1 MKKFLVIILFCSL
14 LQGCINSRSKPSS
27 FYGLKSVNINTN
39 KNHNS
44 INKKILINTVNI
56 PSYIDRPQIVSV
68 KSNKIEYI
76 IDETNRWIEPLGILM
91 QNAIVENMQNYL
103 VNSTIRSFNINEKN
117 YNYIVNV
124 DVKKIN
130 AVLGDSIYFECIY
143 YVMDN
148 KQNIIINKKFTN
160 NIKFGTDYV
169 DFVNSLSEI
178 VGRLV
183 IDIVNEIKK

>member
-1 MKKFLVIILFCSL
+1 MKKFLIIILFCSL
-14 LQGCINSRSKPSS
+14 LQGCINSRSKPSN
-27 FYGLKSVNINTN
+27 FYGLKSVNISIN
-39 KNHNS
+39 KNYNN
-44 INKKILINTVNI
+44 INKKILINTINI

-91 QNAIVENMQNYL
+91 QNVIVENMQNYL
-103 VNSTIRSFNINEKN
+103 INSTIRSFNINEKN
-117 YNYIVNV
+117 YNYIVNI

-130 AVLGDSIYFECIY
+130 AILGDSIYFECIY

-148 KQNIIINKKFTN
+148 KQNIIISKKFTN

-169 DFVNSLSEI
+169 DFVNGLSEI
-178 VGRLV
+178 IGRLV
-183 IDIVNEIKK
+183 INIVNEINK